1 MAAVAALYHQ
11 VRGDK
16 GALPCACHGGSDL
29 IPRGAVGLTDGAG
42 IHALDAAQFDGV
54 IADDPADVF
63 HGALHGIGGIE
74 PHVADHGGAGR
85 DDIAG
90 LAALHLGKGDGGAHQ
105 GVQLAAL
112 LFAQVIQNTA
122 EQPQVGKDHA
132 VKEGGMTAEGIEH
145 LGGRGGDVHGKGV
158 IFHLAAGIRQYSHG
172 GVGLGRG
179 GVTAGGGNAVL
190 QIHHALFGN
199 TDERAGLL
207 DAGEYILDHRAALIH
222 DKLDIDIV
230 LLEPVDD
237 IDGAGA
243 VDLLLTGE
251 GKVNVLLRLEAL
263 RNQMIGGS
271 QHAVKG
277 DLGIKGAA
285 SPQHA
290 VLNDALEGGLFPVLL
305 LHRDNI
311 KVRHHDRSLIVG
323 LARPVE
329 QQAAVRQAGE
339 GAFFINM
346 GI

>member
-1 MAAVAALYHQ
+1 
-11 VRGDK
+11 
-16 GALPCACHGGSDL
+16 
-29 IPRGAVGLTDGAG
+29 
-42 IHALDAAQFDGV
+42 
-54 IADDPADVF
+54 
-63 HGALHGIGGIE
+63 
-74 PHVADHGGAGR
+74 
-85 DDIAG
+85 
-90 LAALHLGKGDGGAHQ
+90 
-105 GVQLAAL
+105 
-112 LFAQVIQNTA
+112 
-122 EQPQVGKDHA
+122 
-132 VKEGGMTAEGIEH
+132 MTAEGIEH

-158 IFHLAAGIRQYSHG
+158 IFHLAAGIRQYAHG
-172 GVGLGRG
+172 GVGLGGG
-179 GVTAGGGNAVL
+179 GVTAGGGNAVF

-207 DAGEYILDHRAALIH
+207 DAGENILDHRAALIH
-222 DKLDIDIV
+222 DQLDIDIV

-251 GKVNVLLRLEAL
+251 GKVNVLLRLEAFG
-263 RNQMIGGS
+263 NEMIGGG

-277 DLGIKGAA
+277 DLGVKGAA

-290 VLNDALEGGLFPVLL
+290 VLNDALEGRLFPVLL
-305 LHRDNI
+305 LHRHHI